1 VVVISKSMI
10 REKPKRWRM
19 GLNGN
24 EDVREGVNA

>member
-1 VVVISKSMI
+1 MI